1 MIIKEIGNYNSSEY
15 NNLDIDELMNVNY
28 LNSNKRLKLD
38 VNENNSKNTKILKGV
53 EISIEKEGKNSKEKE
68 KEKESKE
75 KEYLD
80 NYVFGEE
87 DDRCIIS
94 NTLCDYCMKVVK
106 NVVVDYRRRNKI
118 ETDETMIK
126 KDKFLDSKLMMI
138 LKKAQE
144 VLRIRK
150 CEMIH
155 ALILF
160 MKLYTGH
167 GESKDFQG
175 GSYVDVIFYYVTV
188 MIISNKWNADV
199 PFQNGV
205 WRSVANLSLLT
216 LDQCEAHTLKL
227 LNYGINISR
236 DEYVNFKRKYLSNV

>member
-1 MIIKEIGNYNSSEY
+1 MIKEIGNYNSSEY

-28 LNSNKRLKLD
+28 LNSNKGLKLD
-38 VNENNSKNTKILKGV
+38 VNENNSKSTMILKGV
-53 EISIEKEGKNSKEKE
+53 EISIEKEGKESKEKEKEKESKEKE

-75 KEYLD
+75 KEYLV
-80 NYVFGEE
+80 NYIFGEE

-94 NTLCDYCMKVVK
+94 NALCDYCMKVVK

-126 KDKFLDSKLMMI
+126 KDKFLDLKLMMI

-160 MKLYTGH
+160 MKLYTEH
-167 GESKDFQG
+167 GESKDFRG
-175 GSYVDVIFYYVTV
+175 ESYVDVIFYYVTV

-205 WRSVANLSLLT
+205 WRNVANLSLLT

-227 LNYGINISR
+227 LN
-236 DEYVNFKRKYLSNV
+236 